1 MTNDLMSPALRR
13 RRKPETLRLRAVMP
27 SLSVR
32 DLERS
37 IAWYRDVLGFVIADL
52 AEADGRPIAAQ
63 MIAGKVRFLLMQD
76 DAPDPSVRKGE
87 GFRIFC
93 ATRQNIDNFAALIE
107 ERGGNISEGPRNQW
121 GGRDFTVV
129 DPDGFHIVITTG
141 TR

>member
-37 IAWYRDVLGFVIADL
+37 ISWYRDILGFVIADI
-52 AEADGRPIAAQ
+52 AEVDGQPVAAQ
-63 MIAGKVRFLLMQD
+63 MIAGKVRFLLMQED
-76 DAPDPSVRKGE
+76 TAGPAGGKGT
-87 GFRIFC
+87 GLRIFC
-93 ATRQNIDNFAALIE
+93 ATRQNIDAVATLIE
-107 ERGGNISEGPRNQW
+107 ERGGNISEGPQNQW

>member
-1 MTNDLMSPALRR
+1 MTNDLMSPALKH

-27 SLSVR
+27 SLRVR
-32 DLERS
+32 DLDRS
-37 IAWYRDVLGFVIADL
+37 ISWYRDVLGFVIADL

-76 DAPDPSVRKGE
+76 DESGPSAQKGG
-87 GFRIFC
+87 GFSIFC
-93 ATRQNIDNFAALIE
+93 ATRQNIDNIAELIE